1 MYLRCLIAVLF
12 VIFLIGCT
20 APTPEKTDQDPNVTP
35 EGIRITPD
43 VVYGHKF
50 GMALTLD
57 MFQPQN
63 QNGAGVIFINS
74 GGYISPRFSFY
85 KQTNEGL
92 RLPTVEDLEKMH
104 PAGRAANIKL
114 LLDKGFTF
122 YDVRHG
128 SSPKFE
134 IHEIVADLRRAVR
147 FIRFNAKEYGVN
159 AERLGLWGG
168 SAGGHLAL
176 LLGTTGD
183 IGNSEAADE
192 FEKETGRVAAIVV
205 FFASADLKGFVD
217 FLRKSNPDVLKQVP
231 IFDISDDQL
240 REFSPINFFSSDDP
254 PTLII
259 HGEKDQIVPINEG
272 ESIYQALLKTGVET
286 KFVKIPGVGHSFIGE
301 NEDKAKDQALA
312 ESISWFEE
320 HLVGK

>member
-1 MYLRCLIAVLF
+1 MYRHRLIVAFL
-12 VIFLIGCT
+12 VIFLVGCT
-20 APTPEKTDQDPNVTP
+20 APTSEKTDQDPNVTP

-50 GMALTLD
+50 GMALTFD

-63 QNGAGVIFINS
+63 QNGAGVIFIND

-85 KQTNEGL
+85 KKTNEGL

-114 LLDKGFTF
+114 FLDKGFTF
-122 YDVRHG
+122 FDVRHG

-134 IHEIVADLRRAVR
+134 MSEIVADLRRAVR
-147 FIRFNAKEYGVN
+147 FIRFNAGEYGVD

-176 LLGTTGD
+176 LLGATAD
-183 IGNSEAADE
+183 IGNSEVTDE
-192 FEKETGRVAAIVV
+192 FEKETGRVAAVVV
-205 FFASADLKGFVD
+205 FFTISDLKRLVD
-217 FLRKSNPDVLKQVP
+217 SLRQSNPDVLKQAP
-231 IFDISDDQL
+231 ILDIGDDQL

-254 PTLII
+254 PTLIV
-259 HGEKDQIVPINEG
+259 HGEKDQTVPINEG
-272 ESIYQALLKTGVET
+272 ESIYQALLKAGVET
-286 KFVKIPGVGHSFIGE
+286 KFVKIPGVGHSFEGE
-301 NEDKAKDQALA
+301 NEDRAKDQALA
-312 ESISWFEE
+312 ETISWFAE